1 MRAVALLDVN
11 VLLALANPKHT
22 HHEIAHDWFAD
33 NHSRGWATCAV
44 TENGFIRVLS
54 NTAARAGTF
63 RPAEVVDL
71 LRRFS
76 SAKGHVFWP
85 DSVSLTDDT
94 LFNAAMIR
102 GHRQVTDVYLLGL
115 AKKMG
120 GYLAT
125 FDAGIPVGAV
135 IGATKS
141 NLSVIA
147 SDKWTRNSFAGG
159 SARPTNEQ

>member
-1 MRAVALLDVN
+1 MSRIALLDVN
-11 VLLALANPKHT
+11 LLLALSNPKHT

-33 NHSRGWATCAV
+33 NHSDGWATCAV

-71 LRRFS
+71 LRRFCA
-76 SAKGHVFWP
+76 AKEHVFWP
-85 DSVSLTDDT
+85 DAVSLTDNT
-94 LFNAAMIR
+94 LFNASVIR
-102 GHRQVTDVYLLGL
+102 GYRQVSDVYLLGL

-125 FDAGIPVGAV
+125 FDAGIPLSAVVGATRNT
-135 IGATKS
+135 IA
-141 NLSVIA
+141 VIA
-147 SDKWTRNSFAGG
+147 GGDSD
-159 SARPTNEQ
+159 E